1 MDDQTVVQMIGRNA
15 GGRWKDMEKDRKNL
29 VDGYI
34 GTYHSEKSRGIYH
47 FSFHPDTGRM
57 TEPELFYEARNAKW
71 VSLNDRMMI
80 FPVEK
85 DGRAGTCFLELGDE
99 GVRHAAEILEE
110 RQTPCYILQEGDM
123 VYTANYHEGTVMVY
137 RLQDG
142 EPSLV
147 KRIENGTG
155 AGCHQI
161 LLHETMLMV
170 PCLTQDRI
178 RLFDISREFA
188 PAGEILF
195 PGGSGPRHGVFNREH
210 TTLYVVSELSN
221 ELFVFHV
228 KGSEFR
234 LVQSLSVL
242 PEGEV
247 KGAASA
253 AIRLTADENYIYI
266 SVRGLN
272 QLAVLHVGSHP
283 VSVIQ
288 HVSSGGDHPR
298 DFVLSGDERFLLAA
312 NRLEGGIVCM
322 ERDEATGLLGAVRQH
337 VAMPEAVS
345 LVLHRVV

>member
-1 MDDQTVVQMIGRNA
+1 M
-15 GGRWKDMEKDRKNL
+15 KKDRQCF

-34 GTYHSEKSRGIYH
+34 GTYHSEESRGIYH
-47 FSFHPDTGRM
+47 FLFDPDTGRM

-80 FPVEK
+80 VPVENQ
-85 DGRAGTCFLELGDE
+85 GRAGTCFLELGAE
-99 GVRHAAEILEE
+99 SVGHVTEILEE
-110 RQTPCYILQEGDM
+110 GQTPCYILQAGDM
-123 VYTANYHEGTVMVY
+123 VYTANYHEGNVMVY
-137 RLQDG
+137 RLQG
-142 EPSLV
+142 GVPLLV

-161 LLHETMLMV
+161 FLHETMLMV

-178 RLFDISREFA
+178 RLFDISQEFA

-195 PGGSGPRHGVFNREH
+195 PEGSGPRHGVFNREH
-210 TTLYVVSELSN
+210 TKLYVVSELSN

-228 KGSEFR
+228 KGKDFR

-242 PEGEV
+242 PEGET

-253 AIRLTADENYIYI
+253 AIRLITDENFLYL
-266 SVRGLN
+266 SVRGIN
-272 QLAVLHVGSHP
+272 RLAVVDVRSHP
-283 VSVIQ
+283 VSVMQ

-298 DFVLSGDERFLLAA
+298 DFVLSGDERFLLVA

-322 ERDEATGLLGAVRQH
+322 ERDRTTGLLGAVRQH
-337 VAMPEAVS
+337 VEMPEAVS
-345 LVLHRVV
+345 LVLRDRPAV